1 MLTGYGIPK
10 PIQRLLSDIRTDL
23 DSFTDL
29 EAYALMLTGYRQAE
43 AQFTCLADAKNA
55 PRLAGTWT
63 FLQVEPLLRPGPAF
77 EEVQRQLKVG
87 SQAAFKIWRLSWPLQ
102 AVAIAAGLAALYGL
116 WWVWMTFP
124 TYELSIALGNV
135 RELGWYAALLVAGLV
150 VPQVVALWRYRQTI
164 RRYGVKSIVAA
175 VLALV
180 FKVHLLAFDP
190 RFLMRGRLDRLLARL
205 SRGEPA

>member
-1 MLTGYGIPK
+1 
-10 PIQRLLSDIRTDL
+10 
-23 DSFTDL
+23 
-29 EAYALMLTGYRQAE
+29 MLTGYRQAE
-43 AQFTCLADAKNA
+43 AGLLRAWLTRKNA
-55 PRLAGTWT
+55 PRLAGKWT

-87 SQAAFKIWRLSWPLQ
+87 SRQTAFKIWRLSWPLQ

-135 RELGWYAALLVAGLV
+135 RELGWDAALLVAGLV

-164 RRYGVKSIVAA
+164 RRYGIKSIVAA

-180 FKVHLLAFDP
+180 FKVHLLVFDP
-190 RFLMRGRLDRLLARL
+190 RFLARGRLDRLLARL